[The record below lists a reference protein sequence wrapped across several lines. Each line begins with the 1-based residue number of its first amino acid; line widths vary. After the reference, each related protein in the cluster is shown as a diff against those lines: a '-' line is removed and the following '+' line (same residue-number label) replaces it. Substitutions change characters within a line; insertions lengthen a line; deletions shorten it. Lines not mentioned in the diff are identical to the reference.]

1 MTSID
6 NQPMQ
11 PEPPIPAPQSKR
23 ARSGASPWPRAVAF
37 VGILACGVALGVGGA
52 AAVAAGM
59 DHMAWRQGA
68 RLTFVQHAVTRA
80 LDSVG
85 ASSAQEAKV
94 HDIIA
99 AKFAE
104 IAPKPDDHEA
114 LRKQALDLLAA
125 PTIDRAAVERLR
137 VDAVSLFDAKSK
149 AVVGGL
155 LDVADQLTPAQRA
168 QLAAEVAD
176 MARHGPMMGR
186 WGGPH
191 DRPFGGPADGAP
203 DTGPDKE

>member
-1 MTSID
+1 MTSFD
-6 NQPMQ
+6 NEPMQ
-11 PEPPIPAPQSKR
+11 PEPPIQAPQPKR
-23 ARSGASPWPRAVAF
+23 ARGGSSPWPRAVAF

-59 DHMAWRQGA
+59 DHMSWRQGA
-68 RLTFVQHAVTRA
+68 RLTFVQHAVARA

-137 VDAVSLFDAKSK
+137 IDAVTIFDAKSK

-176 MARHGPMMGR
+176 MARHGPMMGG

-191 DRPFGGPADGAP
+191 GRLFDGRADGAP